1 MKTND
6 LKIYPNTLAAIGNT
20 PLIQLMNIC
29 PEYPIN
35 VYGKMEA
42 FNPGGS
48 IKDRTANN
56 ILLDAINQGKITRE
70 TTVVESS
77 SGNMAIGLAQAC
89 LVYGLKLTVVV
100 DPLVNKHTLK
110 ILRAYGVTIDQV
122 TEEQNGSYLNAR
134 LHRVEQLL
142 KSVPKSFWPN
152 QYANKA
158 NPEAHVNTMNEI
170 ATALNGE
177 VDYLFAATSTCGTLM
192 GCAHYIE
199 QHQLKTKIIAVDA
212 EGSLIFSQQ
221 SSKRLIPGHGA
232 GRPSQLLERNK
243 VDDVVHITD
252 YQCVMGCHQLLNR
265 EAILAGGSSGAV
277 VSALQ
282 RIAPSIPA
290 GSNCAVILC
299 DRGERY
305 LDTIYNPDW
314 VSQHFKDTT
323 AIFNQTTLE
332 HQWA

>member
-6 LKIYPNTLAAIGNT
+6 HKIYPNTLAAIGNT

-35 VYGKMEA
+35 IYGKMES

-70 TTVVESS
+70 TTVIESS

-89 LVYGLKLTVVV
+89 LVYGLKLIVVV

-110 ILRAYGVTIDQV
+110 ILKAYGATIDQV
-122 TEEQNGSYLNAR
+122 AEEKNGSYLNAR
-134 LHRVEQLL
+134 LHRVQHLL
-142 KSVPKSFWPN
+142 QSTPKSFWPN
-152 QYANKA
+152 QYANQA
-158 NPEAHVNTMNEI
+158 NPAAHFNTMNEI
-170 ATALNGE
+170 ATALNSE

-192 GCAHYIE
+192 GCANYIE

-212 EGSLIFSQQ
+212 EGSLIFSEQ
-221 SSKRLIPGHGA
+221 SGKRLIPGHGA

-243 VDDVVHITD
+243 VDEVIHIND
-252 YQCVMGCHQLLNR
+252 YQCIMGCHQLLNR

-282 RIAPSIPA
+282 TLAPTLPA
-290 GSNCAVILC
+290 GSNCALILC

-314 VSQHFKDTT
+314 VNQHFKNT
-323 AIFNQTTLE
+323 ADIYRQTTLE